1 VEVFHCLKRFGAE
14 VTSNKYAFMP
24 TGAREARANP
34 HAIARV
40 ILKNSGGVDFPMET
54 CNLKSRRALLPA
66 TACVALSAL
75 VFATLPAPTSGGQ
88 AAASAARPVG
98 TIKSITGNNIVLT
111 TDSGDVTVVVQ
122 EAAKLVRV
130 EPGQKDL
137 KEAAPI
143 ALKELLPGDRI
154 LVRGQLGEDG
164 KTVLAT
170 AVIAMKKASIAEKQA
185 HEREEWRQGA
195 AGLVSSV
202 DPAANSILI
211 TQPGIGEKKT
221 VTIHLAKDTVV
232 RRYAPDSIRFDDA
245 KPAKLEEIK
254 SGDQLRARG
263 TRNADG
269 SELTAT
275 EIVAGT
281 FRNIAGTI
289 SSIDV
294 SANTMTL
301 QDLTTKKSF
310 TVRITTDS
318 QVRKLPVPMAQRIA
332 ARLRGSAADSQAP
345 SGAGPTATQGQRPA
359 GTQAGGA
366 GEAGS
371 GGRGRGAGGGG
382 DFQQA
387 FNRMP
392 AAKLADFQKGDAVM
406 IVATEGGAN
415 GVPSVIT
422 LLGGVEPILQ
432 ASPNSSA
439 SSILSPWSLG
449 DASGG
454 EAGNP

>member
-1 VEVFHCLKRFGAE
+1 
-14 VTSNKYAFMP
+14 
-24 TGAREARANP
+24 
-34 HAIARV
+34 
-40 ILKNSGGVDFPMET
+40 MET
-54 CNLKSRRALLPA
+54 CNLKSRKALLPA
-66 TACVALSAL
+66 MAFVSLSAL
-75 VFATLPAPTSGGQ
+75 VFAALPEATFGAQ
-88 AAASAARPVG
+88 AASNAARPVG
-98 TIKSITGNNIVLT
+98 TIKSISGNNIVLT
-111 TDSGDVTVVVQ
+111 TDNSGDVNVVVQ
-122 EAAKLVRV
+122 DAAKLVRV

-137 KEAAPI
+137 KEAVPI
-143 ALKELLPGDRI
+143 MLKELLSGDRI

-164 KTVLAT
+164 KTVFAT
-170 AVIAMKKASIAEKQA
+170 SVIAMKKASIADKQA
-185 HEREEWRQGA
+185 QEREQWRQGT

-202 DPAANSILI
+202 DAATNTILI

-232 RRYAPDSIRFDDA
+232 RRYAPDSIKFDDA
-245 KPAKLEEIK
+245 KPAKLEQIK
-254 SGDQLRARG
+254 AGDQLRARG
-263 TRNADG
+263 TRSADG
-269 SELTAT
+269 SELTAA
-275 EIVAGT
+275 EIVSGT

-289 SSIDV
+289 SSIDP

-301 QDLTTKKSF
+301 EDLGTKKNV
-310 TVRITTDS
+310 TVRITPDS
-318 QVRKLPVPMAQRIA
+318 QVRKLTLPMAQRIA
-332 ARLRGSAADSQAP
+332 VRLRGASADSQTP
-345 SGAGPTATQGQRPA
+345 SGTGANATATQGQRPA
-359 GTQAGGA
+359 GTQTGGG

-371 GGRGRGAGGGG
+371 GGQGRGAGG

-392 AAKLADFQKGDAVM
+392 AATLAEFQKGDAVM
-406 IVATEGGAN
+406 IVATEGGTN
-415 GVPSVIT
+415 GLPSVIT